1 MDFFQFFS
9 SALLIYFG
17 ADLIIKHGK
26 ELALSFGIPE
36 YIIGLTLISFGTS
49 FPELVVNL
57 NASLINESSIAI
69 GNIIG
74 SNIAN
79 ITLVLP
85 CAVLI
90 LPLTVKKI
98 NFDILSF
105 FLLSAAFLYI
115 FCLDGYVTRLEGF
128 LFMSAFILF
137 CIRIKGDTYKKTSI
151 AQKQAKFDYLS
162 LIILFLSFIVLIIG
176 SNLFIESAIS
186 VADKLGVSKVV
197 ISLTMVALGTS
208 LPELATSVVAA
219 IKREHG
225 LLIGNIIGSNI
236 MNILLVLAASAL
248 VNEIDVMVDYLA
260 LTLMFSSTILI
271 YIYSIYKITLSK
283 IVGFT
288 LLLIYFIFNYS
299 LFINNK
305 I

>member
-1 MDFFQFFS
+1 MDFLQFFS

-26 ELALSFGIPE
+26 ELALSFGIPK

-69 GNIIG
+69 GNIVG

-105 FLLSAAFLYI
+105 FYYLQ
-115 FCLDGYVTRLEGF
+115 
-128 LFMSAFILF
+128 LFYTFFA
-137 CIRIKGDTYKKTSI
+137 
-151 AQKQAKFDYLS
+151 
-162 LIILFLSFIVLIIG
+162 
-176 SNLFIESAIS
+176 
-186 VADKLGVSKVV
+186 
-197 ISLTMVALGTS
+197 
-208 LPELATSVVAA
+208 
-219 IKREHG
+219 
-225 LLIGNIIGSNI
+225 
-236 MNILLVLAASAL
+236 
-248 VNEIDVMVDYLA
+248 
-260 LTLMFSSTILI
+260 
-271 YIYSIYKITLSK
+271 
-283 IVGFT
+283 
-288 LLLIYFIFNYS
+288 
-299 LFINNK
+299 
-305 I
+305 

>member
-1 MDFFQFFS
+1 MVTLVGWRVFYLYLLLFYF
-9 SALLIYFG
+9 ALEL
-17 ADLIIKHGK
+17 K
-26 ELALSFGIPE
+26 E
-36 YIIGLTLISFGTS
+36 TLIK
-49 FPELVVNL
+49 EQ
-57 NASLINESSIAI
+57 
-69 GNIIG
+69 
-74 SNIAN
+74 
-79 ITLVLP
+79 
-85 CAVLI
+85 AVH
-90 LPLTVKKI
+90 K
-98 NFDILSF
+98 N
-105 FLLSAAFLYI
+105 
-115 FCLDGYVTRLEGF
+115 
-128 LFMSAFILF
+128 
-137 CIRIKGDTYKKTSI
+137 
-151 AQKQAKFDYLS
+151 KQSFDYLS

-248 VNEIDVMVDYLA
+248 VNEIDVVVDHLA
-260 LTLMFSSTILI
+260 LILMFSSTILI

-288 LLLIYFIFNYS
+288 LLLYIFYF
-299 LFINNK
+299 
-305 I
+305 

>member
-1 MDFFQFFS
+1 MDFLQFFS

-17 ADLIIKHGK
+17 ADLIIKYGK
-26 ELALSFGIPE
+26 ELALSFGIPK

-90 LPLTVKKI
+90 FPLAVKKI
-98 NFDILSF
+98 DFDILSF
-105 FLLSAAFLYI
+105 FLLSAAFLYV
-115 FCLDGYVTRLEGF
+115 FCLDGYIGRLEGF
-128 LFMSAFILF
+128 IFMIAFVLF
-137 CIRIKGDTYKKTSI
+137 CIRIKSDTQKNINHSQKKT
-151 AQKQAKFDYLS
+151 KFDYS
-162 LIILFLSFIVLIIG
+162 SMVILFLSFIVLIIG

-186 VADKLGVSKVV
+186 VANKLGVSKVV

-208 LPELATSVVAA
+208 LPELATSIVAA
-219 IKREHG
+219 IKREHE
-225 LLIGNIIGSNI
+225 LLVGNIVGSNI

-271 YIYSIYKITLSK
+271 YIYSVYKINFSK
-283 IVGFT
+283 IVGFA
-288 LLLIYFIFNYS
+288 LLLVYFIFNYS

>member
-26 ELALSFGIPE
+26 ELAVSFGIPR
-36 YIIGLTLISFGTS
+36 YVIGLTLISFGTS

-69 GNIIG
+69 GNIVG

-90 LPLTVKKI
+90 LPLAVKKMEI
-98 NFDILSF
+98 DTLSF
-105 FLLSAAFLYI
+105 FLLSAAFLYV
-115 FCLDGYVTRLEGF
+115 FCLDGCVSRLEGF
-128 LFMSAFILF
+128 LFMTAFILF
-137 CIRIKGDTYKKTSI
+137 CVRIKND
-151 AQKQAKFDYLS
+151 AQKNTNYIQKNTKFDYYS
-162 LIILFLSFIVLIIG
+162 IIILFLSFIVLIVG

-219 IKREHG
+219 IKREHD
-225 LLIGNIIGSNI
+225 LLIGNIVGSNI

-248 VNEIDVMVDYLA
+248 VNEINVMVDYLA
-260 LTLMFSSTILI
+260 LTLMFSSTILL
-271 YIYSIYKITLSK
+271 YIYSVYKINFSK
-283 IVGFT
+283 IVGFV
-288 LLLIYFIFNYS
+288 LLLVYFIFNYS